1 MSALYLAA
9 CAIVFTWSSYCVLS
23 PHVHDGLIGKLLFS
37 TAAVAAAAQLMG
49 AANYTAAVLAWAL
62 ALLCVRQALLKLIGR
77 LIGRRT
83 HHAQDHA

>member
-23 PHVHDGLIGKLLFS
+23 PRVHDGLIGKLLFS

-49 AANYTAAVLAWAL
+49 AAHYTAAVLAWAL
-62 ALLCVRQALLKLIGR
+62 ALLCVRQCFLK

>member
-23 PHVHDGLIGKLLFS
+23 PRVHDGLIGKLLFS

-49 AANYTAAVLAWAL
+49 AVNDTAAVLAWAL
-62 ALLCVRQALLKLIGR
+62 ALLGVRHCFLK